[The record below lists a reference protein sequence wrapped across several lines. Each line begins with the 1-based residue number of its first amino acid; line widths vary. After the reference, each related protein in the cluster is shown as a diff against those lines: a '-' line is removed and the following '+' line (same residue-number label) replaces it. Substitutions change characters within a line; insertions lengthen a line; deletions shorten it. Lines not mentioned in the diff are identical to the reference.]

1 MNFPS
6 LDRRTVLSTAAWAT
20 PAVVLASSAP
30 AFADSNPSTAPCV
43 LTSTPVSWS
52 SVNAT
57 VPNGLH
63 DSNETGWMAGTA
75 TSAGALISSA
85 HANSFTNTRPYDV
98 TNVQV
103 PSPITL
109 PAGSFV
115 SWANNTSQTG
125 STFIRVRWSF
135 SVSGNATVT
144 FASQLLMQYGNPA
157 GSAARQTLVVRVTD
171 GAKPAVV
178 AGRVAARREANGGP
192 HPDIATGPH
201 TKTDAQLVAEGY
213 TLIPLPN
220 NYPRRYLVD
229 WNTPPVSL
237 TSASTGSRIVT
248 VEYEFELHSLNNTF
262 TINDD
267 LAVLAPTVLDSAP
280 C

>member
-1 MNFPS
+1 MNIPS

-20 PAVVLASSAP
+20 PVVVLASSAP
-30 AFADSNPSTAPCV
+30 AFATSPGSTPCV

-52 SVNAT
+52 SANST

-63 DSNETGWMAGTA
+63 DSNETGWMAGTP
-75 TSAGALISSA
+75 TSAGALISSG

-98 TNVQV
+98 NNVQV
-103 PSPITL
+103 PTAITL

-125 STFIRVRWSF
+125 STFNRVRWSF
-135 SVSGNATVT
+135 PVSGNATVT
-144 FASQLLMQYGNPA
+144 FANQLLMQYGNPA
-157 GSAARQTLVVRVTD
+157 GSAARQTLVIRVTD
-171 GAKPAVV
+171 GTKPAVV

-192 HPDIATGPH
+192 HPTTATGPH

-220 NYPRRYLVD
+220 TYPRRYLVD
-229 WNTPPVSL
+229 WSTPPVHL
-237 TSASTGSRIVT
+237 TGASTGSRIVT

-262 TINDD
+262 SINDD
-267 LAVLAPTVLDSAP
+267 LAVLAPTVFDAAP